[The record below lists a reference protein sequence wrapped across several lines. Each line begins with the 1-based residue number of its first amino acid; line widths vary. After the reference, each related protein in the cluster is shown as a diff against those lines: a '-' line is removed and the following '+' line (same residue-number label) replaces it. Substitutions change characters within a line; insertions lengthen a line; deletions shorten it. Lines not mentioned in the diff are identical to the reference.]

1 MVVAREREISRGLGR
16 VALFL
21 VVLALLVW
29 FVYACLAVF
38 GRTEASADVVTGAE
52 VLVPGTPTASG
63 ASART
68 ESFAGGS
75 VMSAL
80 AAVPTEAEPSGVPL
94 TGQSALE
101 ASLPAEIPG
110 FGTDGFVAVAA
121 PDGVQSYRAVFVPL
135 VEAAKDEPVRVE
147 VTTWPTTTAALSAGD
162 DAVRAV
168 VDQGGKLRKVP
179 RGLPDDAR
187 RADVDGRATVVW
199 THFTTTFVVVGTP
212 GQAASLAREL
222 DLG

>member
-1 MVVAREREISRGLGR
+1 MVVAREREMSRGLGR
-16 VALFL
+16 VALAL
-21 VVLALLVW
+21 VVIALLVW
-29 FVYACLAVF
+29 LVYAGIIVR
-38 GRTEASADVVTGAE
+38 GVTTAAEVPAGAE
-52 VLVPGTPTASG
+52 AAASG
-63 ASART
+63 ASTLVDENAR
-68 ESFAGGS
+68 AGGAADRGA
-75 VMSAL
+75 MSTL
-80 AAVPTEAEPSGVPL
+80 VGAAPETEPSGVPL

-101 ASLPAEIPG
+101 ASLPADVPG

-121 PDGVQSYRAVFVPL
+121 PDGVQAFRAVFVP
-135 VEAAKDEPVRVE
+135 VVAATKQEPVRVD

-162 DAVRAV
+162 DAMRSV

-179 RGLPDDAR
+179 RGLPEDAR

-199 THFTTTFVVVGTP
+199 TRFTTTFVVVGSP